1 MSTNGTDMTNVML
14 ASNETPSVSG
24 DPIVDEA
31 TRRFKRTD
39 DYESNWRN
47 LFMLDMKFAE
57 GDSDNG
63 WQWPDNVKNARNLN
77 NKPCLTLNVV
87 RQHNLQ
93 IINEARQNKSS
104 VAMRATGGGATKDAA
119 DVLEELV
126 RRIEY
131 NSNAQSAYLTALKY
145 QVKGGC
151 GWIRLETDY
160 VDAKS
165 FDQEIYI
172 RQVYDPLSVYMD
184 PDCKEEDCSDA
195 RFAIVFGLVSLD
207 EFEQKYPDY
216 VGGSNLQPLGAG
228 APEDSFSL
236 RDKVRTAEYF
246 RKVATRDTL
255 VSFID
260 PTDSQRKQLL
270 RSAMPPEIYS
280 ELKDSSMTK
289 LRSVETHKIE
299 WRLIAAGHIVDESV
313 WAGKY
318 IPLIRVLGE
327 ESIVEGLLDR
337 KGHTRAMKD
346 AQRMYNYNASAQ
358 VEFVALQSKTPWIAS
373 AKAIQGHETVW
384 ASANTDNHSVLPFND
399 SDPDDASRVLPP
411 PTRQEPPSASG
422 GYQTGMET
430 AINQMMMT
438 SGQYQNQMG
447 AQGNERTGEA
457 INARQ
462 EQSDVS
468 VFHFQDNFEAAL
480 RYLGKQL
487 IDLIPKIY
495 DTKRTFRMMAEDGFD
510 FDVQVDPSAAEVYK
524 HEMDDDGKVI
534 RKIFNPTIGEY
545 GVESDVGAAY
555 GTRRKE
561 TIHAMT
567 LLLTQA
573 PALTN
578 VIGDLLLNAM
588 DFKEAQEAAQRLKRL
603 VPTAA
608 LGSGPSPTEAK
619 MAEQVKQLQ
628 AMLAKSLDTAAKD
641 KLKLVGKGELRDIDV
656 YDAETKRMAV
666 FKELLMQHQDQI
678 HGLVTQL
685 MADAAATDLT
695 AVQHANTKE
704 LQATT
709 DQSDS
714 ITGTGAQS

>member
-1 MSTNGTDMTNVML
+1 MSMKPTNVSM
-14 ASNETPSVSG
+14 ASNDTPDALTT
-24 DPIVDEA
+24 DPIVNEA

-39 DYESNWRN
+39 EWESDWRTK
-47 LFMLDMKFAE
+47 FVADMKFAE

-119 DVLEELV
+119 DVMEELV

-131 NSNAQSAYLTALKY
+131 QSNAQSAYLCALKY
-145 QVKGGC
+145 QVKAGC

-195 RFAIVFGLVSLD
+195 RFAVVFGLVPLD

-236 RDKVRTAEYF
+236 RGKVRTAEYF
-246 RKVATRDTL
+246 RKVATRDVL
-255 VSFID
+255 LSFID
-260 PTDSQRKQLL
+260 PSDNQRKSLL
-270 RSAMPPEIYS
+270 KSDMPSEVYD
-280 ELKDSSMTK
+280 ELKGSSMTK
-289 LRSVETHKIE
+289 SRSVETHQIE
-299 WRLIAAGHIVDESV
+299 WKLIAASKIIDESV

-327 ESIVEGLLDR
+327 ESTVEGQLDR

-346 AQRMYNYNASAQ
+346 AQRMFNYNASSQ

-411 PTRQEPPSASG
+411 PSRQDPPQASG
-422 GYQTGMET
+422 GYQQGMET
-430 AINQMMMT
+430 AFNQMMMT

-447 AQGNERTGEA
+447 MQGNERTGEA

-495 DTKRTFRMMAEDGFD
+495 DTKRVFRMVAEDGFE
-510 FDVQVDPSAAEVYK
+510 FDVQVDPAAASVYE
-524 HEMDDDGKVI
+524 HQLDDDGKVI
-534 RKIFNPTIGEY
+534 KKIFNPTIGDY

-603 VPTAA
+603 VPPAA
-608 LGSGPSPTEAK
+608 LGAGPSPDESK
-619 MAEQVKQLQ
+619 LAEQVKQLQ
-628 AMLAKSLDTAAKD
+628 AMLAKSLDTAARD
-641 KLKLVGKGELRDIDV
+641 KLKLVGKGEMRDIDV

-666 FKELLMQHQDQI
+666 FKDMLMQHQEQI
-678 HGLVTQL
+678 HGLVAQL
-685 MADAAATDLT
+685 MSDAAATDLT

-704 LQATT
+704 LQSMT
-709 DQSDS
+709 DQSD
-714 ITGTGAQS
+714 GAQP